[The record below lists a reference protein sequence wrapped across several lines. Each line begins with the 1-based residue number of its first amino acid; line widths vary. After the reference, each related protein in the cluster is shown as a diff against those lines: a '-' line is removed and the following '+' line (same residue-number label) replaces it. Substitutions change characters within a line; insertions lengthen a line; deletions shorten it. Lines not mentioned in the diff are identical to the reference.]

1 MKKSIIAGL
10 ASVALM
16 GAIGICS
23 NTKQSTSPITPQT
36 AEAAK
41 LPKHFVYW
49 LSPKKV
55 IVTKNTK
62 FNLIANNDSLSDNG
76 VILTTKTLKK
86 GRVVKIYHGVNGHQK
101 WTFNPIPKDFA
112 IPENVTKQY
121 HWHEWLSKVSPNNTK
136 WFVMYNK
143 RNAKKYRKAI
153 KKAKTAAKHH
163 SKLKIATT
171 PEKYDKRTLSATE
184 VAYFNNPNI
193 SISDK
198 LSKANTYSGA
208 LRDEAYKYAMD
219 QLHQAESGTPY

>member
-86 GRVVKIYHGVNGHQK
+86 V
-101 WTFNPIPKDFA
+101 
-112 IPENVTKQY
+112 E
-121 HWHEWLSKVSPNNTK
+121 L
-136 WFVMYNK
+136 
-143 RNAKKYRKAI
+143 
-153 KKAKTAAKHH
+153 
-163 SKLKIATT
+163 
-171 PEKYDKRTLSATE
+171 
-184 VAYFNNPNI
+184 
-193 SISDK
+193 
-198 LSKANTYSGA
+198 
-208 LRDEAYKYAMD
+208 
-219 QLHQAESGTPY
+219 